1 MEKKLKKLLRIEF
14 DSKTIYDDNDKYIKK
29 YIYMV
34 VV

>member
-14 DSKTIYDDNDKYIKK
+14 DSKTIYGDNDKYIKK
-29 YIYMV
+29 FIYMV